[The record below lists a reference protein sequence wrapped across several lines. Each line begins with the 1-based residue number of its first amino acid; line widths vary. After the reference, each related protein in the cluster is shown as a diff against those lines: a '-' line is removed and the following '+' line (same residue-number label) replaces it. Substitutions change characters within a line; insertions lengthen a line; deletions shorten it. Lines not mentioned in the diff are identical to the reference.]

1 MAVDDSRALARPVR
15 THGLNL
21 GGRFTG
27 AKSFPE
33 VHCLREKR
41 VRVLWRD
48 PNGRGKTSEGSMLIF
63 DNLARKSASPS
74 NFPLVFRSLSEPS
87 VWRCSSP
94 ERTICNRQEK
104 SGNGTECHGP
114 YRGNGAPQ
122 GRR

>member
-41 VRVLWRD
+41 VRVLRLD
-48 PNGRGKTSEGSMLIF
+48 PTGRGKTSERRMLIF
-63 DNLARKSASPS
+63 DNTAHESASPS
-74 NFPLVFRSLSEPS
+74 NFPVFLPLLMRA
-87 VWRCSSP
+87 R
-94 ERTICNRQEK
+94 
-104 SGNGTECHGP
+104 
-114 YRGNGAPQ
+114 
-122 GRR
+122 